1 MAHDPKHNHADEPI
15 KAADAEDNEGGLAV
29 GAAQWLRWLRRLKPV
44 RVLQNYSQNGGPL
57 LAAGLS
63 FHSLFAAFAALW
75 LSFSVGGLLLE
86 VEPTLRDAVFQ
97 FINQAVPGLIDTG
110 AGDGAIKRSVLLEA
124 RVLSWTGA
132 VALVGLLVTTLG
144 WLASSRAAIRTIF
157 RLDRPQTNL
166 FVLRLKDVGLAI
178 GFGLAVLVSA
188 GLTLVGT
195 QALGLFRAYLNSAS
209 AEFAARV
216 VGLGVM
222 FVFDAAVL
230 ASLFRVLAGI
240 RIPFRRL
247 MGGVLIGAAGL
258 AVLKILGGR
267 LLVGAGRNPL
277 LASFAVII
285 GLMIWFNLI
294 SQVILIA
301 ASWIAVGAHD
311 DGVAVGEE
319 DQSTPHRW

>member
-1 MAHDPKHNHADEPI
+1 MAREPKDHHADEPMSE
-15 KAADAEDNEGGLAV
+15 ADTGSSEGGLAARAV
-29 GAAQWLRWLRRLKPV
+29 RWLQWLRELKPV

-63 FHSLFAAFAALW
+63 FHSIFAAFAALW
-75 LSFSVGGLLLE
+75 VAFSAGGLLLE
-86 VEPTLRDAVFQ
+86 AEPTLRDAVFQ
-97 FINQAVPGLIDTG
+97 FINRAVPGLIDTG
-110 AGDGAIKRSVLLEA
+110 AGGAIKRSALLEA
-124 RVLSWTGA
+124 QVLSWTGA
-132 VALVGLLVTTLG
+132 VALGGLLVTTLG

-157 RLDRPQTNL
+157 SLDRPQTNV
-166 FVLRLKDVGLAI
+166 FILRLQDIGLAI

-195 QALGLFRAYLNSAS
+195 QALGLFRPYLNSTS
-209 AEFAARV
+209 AEIAARV

-230 ASLFRVLAGI
+230 MSLFRVLAGI

-247 MGGVLIGAAGL
+247 IGGVLIGAAGL
-258 AVLKILGGR
+258 AVLKILGSR

-294 SQVILIA
+294 SQVTLIA
-301 ASWIAVGAHD
+301 ASWIAVGARD
-311 DGVAVGEE
+311 DGVAVGQESR
-319 DQSTPHRW
+319 STAHHR